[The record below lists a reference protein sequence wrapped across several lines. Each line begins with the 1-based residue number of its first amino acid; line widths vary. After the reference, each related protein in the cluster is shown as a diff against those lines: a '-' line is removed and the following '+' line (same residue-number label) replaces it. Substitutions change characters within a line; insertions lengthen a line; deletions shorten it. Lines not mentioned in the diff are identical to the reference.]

1 MGTISGGNDGVRW
14 TRLHTRRGRDRR
26 MTVGSKLVLDHPP
39 GNIRLT
45 KRVHR
50 SRDMTVDADPLAEL
64 ETCIMAQEEYE

>member
-1 MGTISGGNDGVRW
+1 
-14 TRLHTRRGRDRR
+14 

-50 SRDMTVDADPLAEL
+50 SRAMTVDADPLAEL